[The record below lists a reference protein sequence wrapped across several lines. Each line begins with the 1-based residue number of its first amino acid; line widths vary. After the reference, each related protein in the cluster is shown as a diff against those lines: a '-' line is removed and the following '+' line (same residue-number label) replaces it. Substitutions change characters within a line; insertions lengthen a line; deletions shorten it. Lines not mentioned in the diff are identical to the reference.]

1 MHNARCR
8 SSVVDPATNR
18 SSKSETKVIVQVMRQ
33 VSLKVELGLA
43 RQEAGEMLSILLPSK
58 QFLRS
63 DQIFNRSD
71 ADPVTSDVDGYG
83 PERKIVISPD
93 KARWLENNV
102 DQTGRG
108 HEAKGDRGAE
118 DVAWFEPAAVDPE
131 SFRNVIDPPSR
142 AEGVQRVTQTLK
154 VALRSFRD
162 QVDVDGLEI
171 CALQSSGEAAEN
183 HIDDVMLVE
192 HLAESAELSFIC

>member
-1 MHNARCR
+1 
-8 SSVVDPATNR
+8 
-18 SSKSETKVIVQVMRQ
+18 MRQ
-33 VSLKVELGLA
+33 VSLKVELALA

-102 DQTGRG
+102 DETGRSY
-108 HEAKGDRGAE
+108 EAKGDRGAE
-118 DVAWFEPAAVDPE
+118 NVAWLEPAAVDPE
-131 SFRNVIDPPSR
+131 SLQRRHRSSI
-142 AEGVQRVTQTLK
+142 EG
-154 VALRSFRD
+154 
-162 QVDVDGLEI
+162 
-171 CALQSSGEAAEN
+171 
-183 HIDDVMLVE
+183 
-192 HLAESAELSFIC
+192 